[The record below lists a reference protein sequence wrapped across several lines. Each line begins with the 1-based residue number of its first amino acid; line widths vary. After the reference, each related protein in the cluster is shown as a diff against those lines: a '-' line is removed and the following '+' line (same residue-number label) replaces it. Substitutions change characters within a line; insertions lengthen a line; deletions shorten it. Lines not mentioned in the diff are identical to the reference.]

1 MELTCHLDCE
11 PLASYIK
18 IGAGAYR
25 NWRKYEIVRLI
36 GQRLKGKSLEKFSPF
51 KLMIEFPSQQSS
63 VNNTGSRIDY
73 ALQSLGWRRSSL
85 GRRLMEELG
94 HEILHLLAVLAQAPS
109 QL

>member
-36 GQRLKGKSLEKFSPF
+36 GQRLKGK
-51 KLMIEFPSQQSS
+51 
-63 VNNTGSRIDY
+63 
-73 ALQSLGWRRSSL
+73 A
-85 GRRLMEELG
+85 
-94 HEILHLLAVLAQAPS
+94 
-109 QL
+109 